1 MAARVYKYY
10 PTGLASSRMEAYRG
24 RMSGRRST
32 RRDHTH
38 VVTEARLSRS
48 EEINQRERRYLVMMG
63 LRVVCFVI
71 AVVAFLNDAGRY
83 ALIPAAGAITLPY
96 FAVVVANSRAT
107 SAGSGFRPYEPRLP
121 ERYSGPP
128 GGGPADDQSSD
139 DQPSGGQPDGG
150 VADGSA

>member
-1 MAARVYKYY
+1 M
-10 PTGLASSRMEAYRG
+10 P
-24 RMSGRRST
+24 GRRST
-32 RRDHTH
+32 RRDHAH

-48 EEINQRERRYLVMMG
+48 EEISQRERRYLVMMG

-71 AVVAFLNDAGRY
+71 AVVAFLNHAGWY
-83 ALIPAAGAITLPY
+83 ALIPAVGAITLPY

-128 GGGPADDQSSD
+128 GGGPDDQASE
-139 DQPSGGQPDGG
+139 GQPDGG
-150 VADGSA
+150 TASDPQGGSA